1 MLFKRKKKNKE
12 VNQEQIKLFEEK
24 LPIMKDMES
33 VRGKDFKVA
42 MYYIGM
48 PIDFC
53 YMSVFVKNN
62 GLEGVRNFI
71 EKLDEFIKSSDDV
84 KTLVELNVKD
94 NNLMSMMDKHE
105 EQTSDIKIKMLMN
118 ISEASEFGN
127 VKKLIKDRTK
137 EFNNMHD
144 LHLELL
150 DSIASC
156 QQKCHRKVYQI
167 FSDFVND

>member
-1 MLFKRKKKNKE
+1 MLFKGKTKE
-12 VNQEQIKLFEEK
+12 KETNQIKLFEEK
-24 LPIMKDMES
+24 LPIIRDMET
-33 VRGKDFKVA
+33 VRGKDFNIA
-42 MYYIGM
+42 LTYIGM

-94 NNLMSMMDKHE
+94 NNLMGMMDKHE
-105 EQTSDIKIKMLMN
+105 QQTSDIKTKMLMN

-137 EFNNMHD
+137 ELNNMHD
-144 LHLELL
+144 LHMELL

-156 QQKCHRKVYQI
+156 QQKCHRKVYEI
-167 FSDFVND
+167 FSDFVGD